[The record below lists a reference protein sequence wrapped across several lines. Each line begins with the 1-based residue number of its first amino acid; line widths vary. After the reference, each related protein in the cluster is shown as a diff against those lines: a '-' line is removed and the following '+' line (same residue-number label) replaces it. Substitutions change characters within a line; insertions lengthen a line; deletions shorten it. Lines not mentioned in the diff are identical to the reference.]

1 MSSKKVLLTL
11 AALVLVIA
19 AMAGGY
25 YFLHRYRP
33 LEKPA
38 VTAGQGQSTSPEP
51 EDISSFRIYYPVD
64 SRLQVIERRVH
75 RKSKQTAAA
84 ESVMEEFFKGPG
96 GGAPSAVP
104 QNVKVL
110 GVYRDAAQ
118 ILYVDLSDELR
129 RNFQGDALAEYL
141 VLQGIFESLMANIQ
155 EVRDVK
161 VLVEGK
167 EIESM
172 GGHFHLK
179 FPLKGVVSS
188 ELKAEEKVSRE

>member
-1 MSSKKVLLTL
+1 MSSKKVLITI
-11 AALVLVIA
+11 ASLVLVLT

-25 YFLHRYRP
+25 LLLQRYRP

-38 VTAGQGQSTSPEP
+38 VTEGPGESLSPEP

-64 SRLQVIERRVH
+64 NTLQVIEKRVRR
-75 RKSKQTAAA
+75 RSKQAAAA
-84 ESVMEEFFKGPG
+84 EALMEEFFKGPG
-96 GGAPSAVP
+96 GGLSSAVP
-104 QNVKVL
+104 PNVKVL

-141 VLQGIFESLMANIQ
+141 VLKGIYESLMANLQ
-155 EVRDVK
+155 EVQDVK

-167 EIESM
+167 EMESM
-172 GGHFHLK
+172 GGHFYLK
-179 FPLKGVVSS
+179 FPLRGIVSS
-188 ELKAEEKVSRE
+188 EVRAEEKGSRE